1 MSLKPRVSV
10 ESAQGLKEVNMRE
23 LDEAEVKA
31 LADTM
36 NVEVPEVDLPLLV
49 IRLNGMIGLLQPLE
63 ALPLNSVEPVPT
75 LLTQRGGS

>member
-1 MSLKPRVSV
+1 
-10 ESAQGLKEVNMRE
+10 MRE

-31 LADTM
+31 LADVI
-36 NVEVPEVDLPLLV
+36 NVKVPESDVPLLV

-63 ALPLNSVEPVPT
+63 ALPLNDVETIPT